1 MYGTCFYPKWVK
13 NAKMRQHFL
22 KFWQSIDFPV
32 GSEFKNSSEGPLKY
46 AKMTIMDILPIPCM
60 HVSSH
65 FDLPSPPNSLM

>member
-46 AKMTIMDILPIPCM
+46 AKMTIMDILEFGDIKGLARMPEII
-60 HVSSH
+60 
-65 FDLPSPPNSLM
+65 